1 MSSIKHAVEVC
12 RFLVL
17 LVSVVFGSACR
28 QESEETNPYMDLFN
42 TSPLTESG
50 FYKDRAP
57 SWEFR
62 VFPLDVEAKNFV
74 TALNRIDGFEEVPS
88 SSGSWRII
96 AEEVKSLK
104 KELPNSINKLLTEF
118 LFRIYVCEN
127 LGGSAVSGFVYRNG
141 HAIGGF
147 VILDSQI
154 LNKNAN
160 DWISYKE
167 NSAFKP
173 GNTAIKIKIEE
184 ENSNTK
190 VNALRYILLH
200 EFGHILSVATGI
212 GPDLRGKTRKF
223 ESLPFYHGIW
233 KSEKKSVYDDSQF
246 KFRSRIK
253 FYSSSLALQENW
265 NNIYPILEKTPFPT
279 LYSATNADD
288 FFAESF
294 VSYVHVIMQKRPWQ
308 LIIYEKG
315 KPIYQTKNGIEKESL
330 EKQRRMIETIINRAD
345 P

>member
-1 MSSIKHAVEVC
+1 M
-12 RFLVL
+12 
-17 LVSVVFGSACR
+17 
-28 QESEETNPYMDLFN
+28 
-42 TSPLTESG
+42 
-50 FYKDRAP
+50 
-57 SWEFR
+57 
-62 VFPLDVEAKNFV
+62 DVEAKSFV
-74 TALNRIDGFEEVPS
+74 TSLNRIDGFDEVPS
-88 SSGSWRII
+88 PSASWRIV
-96 AEEVKSLK
+96 AKEVRSVKA
-104 KELPNSINKLLTEF
+104 ELPKSINKLLTEF

-167 NSAFKP
+167 SSAFKP
-173 GNTAIKIKIEE
+173 DNTEIKIKIEE

-200 EFGHILSVATGI
+200 EFGHILSVASGV
-212 GPDLRGKTRKF
+212 GPDFRGKTRRF
-223 ESLPFYHGIW
+223 ENLPFYQGIW
-233 KSEKKSVYDDSQF
+233 KSEKKSVYDGSEF
-246 KFRSRIK
+246 SLRPRIK
-253 FYSSSLALQENW
+253 FYSSSLPLRENW

-294 VSYVHVIMQKRPWQ
+294 VSYVHVIMQKRPWE
-308 LIIYEKG
+308 LVLYDKG
-315 KPIYQTKNGIEKESL
+315 KPIYKTRNGIEKDSL
-330 EKQRRMIETIINRAD
+330 EKQEE
-345 P
+345 